1 MSEQL
6 ELHFGPYRNSAMFSA
21 HWLKNR
27 LPLEPEWEQHRAA
40 ADEFATKLLDFWRVQ
55 KSRVQKYGSEQTL
68 EQAFIQP
75 VMNMLGWK
83 LSYQTFLEGRK
94 PDYALFLSD
103 TEYESALNTDRQSQA
118 YWSFPTVVADA
129 KAWDVSLDRRISG
142 TGSQREYPPQQI
154 EWYLDRSRLD
164 YGILTNG
171 RVWRVVPRK
180 LESHQGRFSTYF
192 EFDLEKFL
200 KDWSSLLRTNLATD
214 DALYFYLFFG
224 PAGFLA
230 SDTRKPLIVRAN
242 DGSSAYRIGVGEDLR
257 QRAFEAVR
265 LATNGLLSY
274 PSNHLNAT
282 EHLDLCRR
290 QSFTLVYRLLFI
302 MFAEDRGLL
311 PYTTN
316 KEYRDNRSLSRHRDE
331 VARKL
336 DDARLRRK
344 ADYSRDAHDILAD
357 LRSLFDLVD
366 QGKKSYGVHAYNG
379 GLFDRDS
386 NPFLEQKQISDWH
399 LSRIIDQLGRAAD
412 PELAKGGLFRV
423 DYRDLAIQHLG
434 SIYEGLLE
442 LQPRVA
448 TVPMKVVSKRARDRV
463 EEKTVPVS
471 SPDMDGFEDTGERYE
486 LGQVFLQTNKGER
499 RASGSYY
506 TPDHIVNHIVEH
518 TLGPLCDR
526 IDNELKTEI
535 SATQALAESGD
546 KLATETLLRLQ
557 GEYDDRVLKLRVL
570 DPAMGSGHFLLRA
583 CGYLA
588 EQIATNPLT
597 ADDASGESSLTYWKR
612 RVSESCLYGVD
623 LNDMAVELAKLALWL
638 ETIAVDRPLTFLD
651 HHFRCGNSLV
661 GARIDRLG
669 ALPDEKGLFSKP
681 FVRTVEAKIPQLLK
695 PLAEIEQL
703 PSRET
708 SQVKKKSEHL
718 QNLELA
724 RAPFRAVADIWC
736 SVVALPER
744 DRVHGEDYR
753 RLIAEI
759 KDPARFGEILAEE
772 VFQRGRQAAKD
783 QFVCFHWEL
792 EFPEAFYAGRSRRP
806 NAGFDAVIGNPPY
819 DVLSELESGRDLAA
833 FKAFIET
840 DASYAPA
847 LRGKNNLYKLFVCR
861 ALDLLAD
868 GGYLGFITPM
878 AILGDDQAAD
888 LRRALISKGTF
899 TLIEAFPQK
908 DDPQRRVF
916 LEAKLS
922 TAVFIYQKRS
932 DNQTDTAVFTSR
944 VHPGRDI
951 DLDSPQLRMTRRD
964 IPLYDPS
971 NRTMISCS
979 QADLDLAV
987 RIMQT
992 GRMRRMRDV
1001 AEFSQGEIN
1010 ETVQRKLFTITNSE
1024 SHRFSKLVMRGA
1036 NLCLYVTREASQGR
1050 DIYLDTDAFL
1060 SRATEGS
1067 KAFHHRHARIGLQES
1082 CPQNNFRRIIAAF
1095 IPEGEFCNHKVN
1107 YCPTHKCQVDLRL
1120 LLGFLNSKL
1129 ADWYF
1134 RLGSTNAAVSHYQL
1148 DNLPFP
1154 CFADSSTVK
1163 SKSVSEAVLKALA
1176 ARKPSP
1182 EAAFA
1187 VVSKLT
1193 VNAPF
1198 DSALVD
1204 VLVAVVERIE
1214 EIESRRGPIARS
1226 ARSALSPEAQPYQD
1240 FIDRVLFALAGLSP
1254 QESAALEVRLEKML

>member
-1 MSEQL
+1 MAEQL

-27 LPLEPEWEQHRAA
+27 LPLEPEWEQHRDSA
-40 ADEFATKLLDFWRVQ
+40 EGLATKLLEFWRVQ
-55 KSRVQKYGSEQTL
+55 KSRVEKYGSEQTL
-68 EQAFIQP
+68 EHAFIQP

-83 LSYQTFLEGRK
+83 LSYQTYLDGRK

-103 TEYESALNTDRQSQA
+103 TEYESALNTDRQSPE
-118 YWSFPTVVADA
+118 YWSFPSVVADA
-129 KAWDVSLDRRISG
+129 KAWDVSLDRRVTS

-171 RVWRVVPRK
+171 RVWRVIPRQ

-200 KDWSSLLRTNLATD
+200 NEWSKRLRTDFATD

-224 PAGFLA
+224 PNGYLA
-230 SDTRKPLIVRAN
+230 PQSQKPLIARAIE
-242 DGSSAYRIGVGEDLR
+242 GSSAYRIGVGEDLR

-265 LATNGLLSY
+265 LATDGLLAFAGNGLN
-274 PSNHLNAT
+274 SN

-316 KEYRDNRSLSRHRDE
+316 KEYRDNRSLSRHRDD

-336 DDARLRRK
+336 DDARKRGK
-344 ADYSRDAHDILAD
+344 SDFSRDSYDILAD
-357 LRSLFDLVD
+357 LRSLFNLVD
-366 QGKKSYGVHAYNG
+366 VGKKSYGVHAYNG
-379 GLFDRDS
+379 GLFDS
-386 NPFLEQKQISDWH
+386 EANPFLEQNQISDWH

-442 LQPRVA
+442 LEPRAA
-448 TVPMKVVSKRARDRV
+448 TVPMKVVSKRSKDRI
-463 EEKTVPVS
+463 EERTIPVS
-471 SPDMDGFEDTGERYE
+471 HPGLDGFQETGERYDI
-486 LGQVFLQTNKGER
+486 GQVFLETNKGER

-518 TLGPLCDR
+518 TLRPLCDR
-526 IDNELKTEI
+526 IDDELKAEI
-535 SATQALAESGD
+535 SSTQSLAEAGD
-546 KLATETLLRLQ
+546 KISTEKLLRLQ

-612 RVSESCLYGVD
+612 RVSESCLFGVD

-661 GARIDRLG
+661 GAKLVRLG
-669 ALPDEKGLFSKP
+669 ALPDEQGLFSKP
-681 FVRTVEAKIPQLLK
+681 FVRAVEAKIPQLLK

-708 SQVKKKSEHL
+708 SQVKKKEEQL
-718 QNLELA
+718 KKLEIA
-724 RAPFRAVADIWC
+724 RAPFRDVADIWC
-736 SVVALPER
+736 SVVALPEM

-753 RLIAEI
+753 RLIDEI
-759 KDPARFGEILAEE
+759 KAPAKFAEILAEE
-772 VFQRGRQAAKD
+772 VFQRGRKASKD
-783 QFVCFHWEL
+783 KFGCFHWEL
-792 EFPEAFYAGRSRRP
+792 EFPEAFFEGGGRKS

-833 FKAFIET
+833 FRAFIQT
-840 DASYAPA
+840 DTTYTPS
-847 LRGKNNLYKLFVCR
+847 LGGKNNLYKLFVCR

-868 GGYLGFITPM
+868 RGYLGFITPM
-878 AILGDDQAAD
+878 AILGDLQAAE
-888 LRRALISKGTF
+888 LRRALISQGTF
-899 TLIEAFPQK
+899 TIIEAFPQK
-908 DDPQRRVF
+908 DDPKRRIF
-916 LEAKLS
+916 KEAKLS
-922 TAVFIYQKRS
+922 TAAFIYQKCS
-932 DNQTDTAVFTSR
+932 APLADSGVFTSR
-944 VHPGRDI
+944 VHPGREI
-951 DLDSPQLRMTRRD
+951 EEDSPQLQMTRRE

-971 NRTMISCS
+971 NCTMISCS
-979 QADLDLAV
+979 QTDLDLAV

-992 GRMRRMRDV
+992 GRMKRMSDSV
-1001 AEFSQGEIN
+1001 TSFQGEIN
-1010 ETVQRKLFTITNSE
+1010 EKTDGDRDFLSTDSNDGP
-1024 SHRFSKLVMRGA
+1024 LVLRGS
-1036 NLCLYVTREASQGR
+1036 NICLYAARNASQG
-1050 DIYLDTDAFL
+1050 DNLFL
-1060 SRATEGS
+1060 RLNEIVSSKSGS
-1067 KAFHHRHARIGLQES
+1067 MKLQHIKERRVGFQRS
-1082 CPQNNFRRIIAAF
+1082 APQNNFRRIIACQIAPNNPCF
-1095 IPEGEFCNHKVN
+1095 DTVSYIPESRSLI
-1107 YCPTHKCQVDLRL
+1107 PLQL
-1120 LLGFLNSKL
+1120 LVAMLNSKL
-1129 ADWYF
+1129 LEWYF
-1134 RLGSTNAAVSHYQL
+1134 LLGSTNSKVNEYQFV
-1148 DNLPFP
+1148 NLPFP
-1154 CFADSSTVK
+1154 FFADSTSIS
-1163 SKSVSEAVLKALA
+1163 SKTLSSSAVIRLLSSPAGSVD
-1176 ARKPSP
+1176 
-1182 EAAFA
+1182 AAFQLI
-1187 VVSKLT
+1187 KPLT
-1193 VNAPF
+1193 KNAPF
-1198 DSALVD
+1198 DPLIAEILISLVD
-1204 VLVAVVERIE
+1204 RIE
-1214 EIESRRGPIARS
+1214 SIEAKRGEISRR
-1226 ARSALSPEAQPYQD
+1226 ARSALAPTAQRYQD
-1240 FIDRVLFALAGLSP
+1240 LIDQILFAMAGLNSD
-1254 QESAALEVRLEKML
+1254 ESEALEQRLKTML